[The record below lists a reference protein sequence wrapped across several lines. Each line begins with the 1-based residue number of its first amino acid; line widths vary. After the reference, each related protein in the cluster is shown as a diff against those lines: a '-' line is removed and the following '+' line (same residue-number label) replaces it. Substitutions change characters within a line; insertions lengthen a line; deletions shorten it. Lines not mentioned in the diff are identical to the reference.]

1 MAKKL
6 ETHSQYTY
14 TQQQQAG
21 HGSYR
26 IDESRLSGKQPME
39 LSDYLR
45 VLRTRWAW
53 IALAIILGLAGSL
66 LATSMMTPKYSAKAV
81 LFIQAQS
88 ANDISYARSQFA
100 LQRVGSYPQLIN
112 DPLLIEKVRGELDT
126 DMDFEAVKESL
137 SATNPADTVL
147 LAVTGQASEPRLAA
161 NLANVSARL
170 LAENIEALEN
180 TNPKELVVTAKLSV
194 RATMP
199 AEPISPRK
207 TLNAA
212 VGLVFGLSFGLL
224 LAMFIDR
231 VDPRILRAK
240 DTERII
246 KLPVIGEVLD
256 SQQHHKGGPRKLN
269 GYRQLLSNILLSN
282 DGHLPRRI
290 LVLNSNSGP
299 HFDAEQLGIA
309 LASMGKKAIVVY
321 GDAQQQQQ
329 LVPGSEPGVSEVL
342 TGMTSLDVAVQQREH
357 IPMGVL
363 PAGGTTQ
370 MLRKIDASRL
380 LESLICELEATYDVV
395 IVMTTSDAEPVDGA
409 AAALHC
415 DCVLVTA
422 KTKQTTYKK
431 LKQIVD
437 DLSAV
442 RVGATGLVIIHGKAR
457 G

>member
-6 ETHSQYTY
+6 ETRSQYTY

-88 ANDISYARSQFA
+88 ANDTSYARSQFA

-126 DMDFEAVKESL
+126 DMDFEAIKESL

-147 LAVTGQASEPRLAA
+147 LAVTGQASEPRVAA
-161 NLANVSARL
+161 NLANVSARV
-170 LAENIEALEN
+170 LAKNIEALEN
-180 TNPKELVVTAKLSV
+180 TNPEELVVTATLSV

-199 AEPISPRK
+199 ADPISPRK

-290 LVLNSNSGP
+290 LVLNSNSGT

-321 GDAQQQQQ
+321 GDAQQQQ

-357 IPMGVL
+357 IPMGIL
-363 PAGGTTQ
+363 PAGTTTQ
-370 MLRKIDASRL
+370 MLRKFDASRL
-380 LESLICELEATYDVV
+380 LESLICELEASYDVV
-395 IVMTTSDAEPVDGA
+395 IVMTTSEAEPVDGA

-431 LKQIVD
+431 LRQIVD